1 MAEGC
6 GPARKRWGFGA
17 FVFLAAAV
25 LSLVYLV
32 RHDPLRGAP
41 SLRDWRAQSTLVTDR
56 HGRWLRLVLAQDG
69 QYRLCAYSVDRGH
82 RFWRSWAPLEREH
95 FGRCDFKHGW
105 SRWVNFGGG
114 AGVPVTA

>member
-1 MAEGC
+1 MLTTTTKRLN
-6 GPARKRWGFGA
+6 GPLGRR
-17 FVFLAAAV
+17 
-25 LSLVYLV
+25 
-32 RHDPLRGAP
+32 
-41 SLRDWRAQSTLVTDR
+41 STLI
-56 HGRWLRLVLAQDG
+56 
-69 QYRLCAYSVDRGH
+69 AYSVDRGH

>member
-1 MAEGC
+1 MAQTLKQKIAEAEDRLARLREQSRRTENGQKIIL
-6 GPARKRWGFGA
+6 GGMLIHAARKDDKIRAWL
-17 FVFLAAAV
+17 LAEAEK
-25 LSLVYLV
+25 YI
-32 RHDPLRGAP
+32 
-41 SLRDWRAQSTLVTDR
+41 T
-56 HGRWLRLVLAQDG
+56 
-69 QYRLCAYSVDRGH
+69 AYSVDRGH